1 MRKWFLIGLTVVF
14 LPFSANAGFIGQTFG
29 EVNFDGVP
37 MFPETEQAIGTFN
50 FDLTGLTIVSAA
62 LEGTFGNSSATSTAP
77 VDVFADEWL
86 VAQCLSD
93 DPCFQVD
100 IDPWSFLY
108 ADFSD
113 LLDGSLGLSFIQ
125 TDESMTRL
133 GETTLTIETAAIPEP
148 SITAPSAVPVPA
160 AVWLFGTALIGL
172 IGMSRRRKV
181 A

>member
-50 FDLTGLTIVSAA
+50 FNLAGLTIVSAT

-77 VDVFADEWL
+77 VDVFADDSL
-86 VAQCLSD
+86 VAQCLSV
-93 DPCFQVD
+93 DPCFQVGID
-100 IDPWSFLY
+100 PDPWSFLY

-113 LLDGSLGLSFIQ
+113 LLDGLLDLSFIQ
-125 TDESMTRL
+125 TDKSITRL
-133 GETTLTIETAAIPEP
+133 GETTLTIETAAVPDETPAVPEP
-148 SITAPSAVPVPA
+148 SIIVLFAVG
-160 AVWLFGTALIGL
+160 LFGLGFA
-172 IGMSRRRKV
+172 RRRK